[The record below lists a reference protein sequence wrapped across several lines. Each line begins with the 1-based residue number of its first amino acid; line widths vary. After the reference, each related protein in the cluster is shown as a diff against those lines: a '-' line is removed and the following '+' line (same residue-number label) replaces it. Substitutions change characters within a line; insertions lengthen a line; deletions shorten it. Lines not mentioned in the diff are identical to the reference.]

1 MGSSFNCMF
10 SQHCVRRVSSLGGT
24 SGHDGFDLGLGFA
37 RLKGG
42 TDDGVRDVLRG
53 LSLEHIGGGLETEL
67 LSKSNKLAKLLS
79 LVDKAP
85 GDLCTAENLLAR
97 LLHFAANFK
106 VIDRSVRL
114 INIIGM
120 RLFLILVTLSI
131 IRNSI
136 AIACW

>member
-67 LSKSNKLAKLLS
+67 LSKSNKLANS
-79 LVDKAP
+79 
-85 GDLCTAENLLAR
+85 
-97 LLHFAANFK
+97 
-106 VIDRSVRL
+106 
-114 INIIGM
+114 
-120 RLFLILVTLSI
+120 LILRSDFDGGGGGDDGEEESGLV
-131 IRNSI
+131 
-136 AIACW
+136 